1 MGRCIL
7 ICQITTHEK
16 ILNRFQH
23 DGIGRYQ
30 TLFRDYSKFLNFEKI
45 SVHHFCHWKKPPQ
58 PKFEH
63 PTLRVGGDILK
74 NSRKFADGKK
84 FFLEKIFRK
93 FLYRWNQR
101 NKVHK
106 ENEFFHNRSCSS
118 RDIGHVLFLEHSN
131 FILFLRQYH
140 QYPHMSR
147 L

>member
-1 MGRCIL
+1 M
-7 ICQITTHEK
+7 
-16 ILNRFQH
+16 
-23 DGIGRYQ
+23 
-30 TLFRDYSKFLNFEKI
+30 
-45 SVHHFCHWKKPPQ
+45 HHFCHWKKPPQ

-84 FFLEKIFRK
+84 FSLEEIFQK
-93 FLYRWNQR
+93 FFYRWNQR